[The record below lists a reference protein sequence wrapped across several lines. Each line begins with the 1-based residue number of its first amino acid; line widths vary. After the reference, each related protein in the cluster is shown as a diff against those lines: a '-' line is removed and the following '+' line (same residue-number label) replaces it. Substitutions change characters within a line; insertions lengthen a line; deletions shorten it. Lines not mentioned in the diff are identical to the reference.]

1 MWFYYFNMV
10 SLLLLIYYDFI
21 SFMDLLNNNTRKRID
36 GETIIA
42 RVVNLITVIQKKC
55 ANKLSL
61 CVIKLYKH

>member
-1 MWFYYFNMV
+1 MV